1 MAAIS
6 FFHAS
11 CDYACGER
19 RSRPLRQADALF
31 VVIQQRRIQEK
42 KQMRMWREQRRV
54 SRVTL
59 FRRAKK
65 NAFA

>member
-42 KQMRMWREQRRV
+42 KQMRM
-54 SRVTL
+54 
-59 FRRAKK
+59 
-65 NAFA
+65 